1 MHLITMTH
9 THGLLWTRDRPDEE
23 TSDIA
28 QHAQQTGIHAPGGTL
43 DPQFQQANSCRPT
56 TLGNRKLDIV
66 IFALGPLQTF
76 FNKNAQYD
84 EFSTVN
90 IYAYDLFVLAPL

>member
-43 DPQFQQANSCRPT
+43 DPNS
-56 TLGNRKLDIV
+56 
-66 IFALGPLQTF
+66 
-76 FNKNAQYD
+76 NKR
-84 EFSTVN
+84 TV
-90 IYAYDLFVLAPL
+90 ADPQLSATGS